1 MSLCRIALRR
11 ACVLALK
18 GHTLAGDNVLDSEIG
33 AVDVDESG
41 NLAVINRGKFIAIYT
56 DRAEAMSPDGRML
69 YENGSTLLRIEFGIT
84 EKMTI
89 EEEDPDN
96 PGKMIR
102 SVVAGIPFTS
112 SAAEDYLDLLG
123 RQVMS
128 ALSHPDR
135 EAANIFRGLF
145 YSIVKIDRQR
155 ESDDKGQRVAAQQI
169 ALTGE
174 LLPDPITLED
184 APANGPFA
192 RLLALLN
199 AGTGDDRRMAAMML
213 AELQPDGEA
222 WRKQQEWLGL
232 TQDELLA
239 VGLGP
244 SADDVD
250 REMPELSDISIEIPG
265 HGQASLSSGSNG

>member
-11 ACVLALK
+11 ACVMALK

-41 NLAVINRGKFIAIYT
+41 NLAVVNQGRFIAVYT
-56 DRAEAMSPDGRML
+56 DRAEAMSPGGRML
-69 YENGSTLLRIEFGIT
+69 FENGSTLLRIEFGIT
-84 EKMTI
+84 EQMTI

-96 PGKMIR
+96 PGEMIR
-102 SVVAGIPFTS
+102 SVVAGVPFTS
-112 SAAEDYLDLLG
+112 RAAEDYLDLLG

-135 EAANIFRGLF
+135 EAANVFRGLF
-145 YSIVKIDRQR
+145 HSISKIDRQR
-155 ESDDKGQRVAAQQI
+155 ESDSKGQRVAAQQI

-184 APANGPFA
+184 APDNGPFA
-192 RLLALLN
+192 RSLALMN
-199 AGTGDDRRMAAMML
+199 SGTGDDIRMAAMML
-213 AELQPDGEA
+213 VELQPGGEA

-244 SADDVD
+244 LEGDVD
-250 REMPELSDISIEIPG
+250 RETPVMSEGTVDIPG
-265 HGQASLSSGSNG
+265 HGQTPLSGG